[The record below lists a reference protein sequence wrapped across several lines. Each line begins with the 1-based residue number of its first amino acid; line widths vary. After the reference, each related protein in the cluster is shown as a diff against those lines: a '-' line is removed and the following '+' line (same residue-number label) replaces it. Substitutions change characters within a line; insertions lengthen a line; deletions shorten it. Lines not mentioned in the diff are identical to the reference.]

1 MCWLLALSGRPSL
14 VAPLPEAQ
22 SSRKTCP
29 GFSMSR
35 TFEHESRKAEAE
47 AEEAEAEKNSQTT
60 NPNPY
65 DENKTLSVF

>member
-47 AEEAEAEKNSQTT
+47 AEEAEAEKNSQTKK
-60 NPNPY
+60 PNPY